1 MNRNR
6 LVSVL
11 SGCLLTMGSA
21 LGQETPGF
29 VLDGHVPGLED
40 GTTVRLVN
48 LEKDGSRGEP
58 LGETTARD
66 GRFTFRGSVVSPT
79 LCRVEIL
86 RTETYEDGS
95 SYETETDTRLMLE
108 NVHVAMEAVHLDSLP
123 LTYEFGHS
131 PLEKERN
138 ATVTGGRAQ
147 QEYLAYRKALH
158 AAELVAWQM
167 ERRYVDLQFSRQK
180 KEHADSLSYYK
191 QRSQEAAGK
200 VKALTDAFIRSHPEA
215 SVSVYLVGR
224 KLTEPFSLTADEL
237 DRWLDCVKGTC
248 DTVRLAHV
256 RQQAEAYRAYV
267 VGQPLKD
274 FALLDT
280 GRQPTTLAAVR
291 KPGVYTL
298 VDFWASWCG
307 PCRASIPHLKQ
318 LYEAQPVALD
328 IISVSVDRKE
338 ADWQR
343 AMKEEQMP
351 WRQFTVTPEVS
362 KQLSELYQL
371 TGIPFLLLLDPDG
384 NIRVGTHS
392 PDVVERM
399 LMQEASEETAL

>member
-1 MNRNR
+1 M
-6 LVSVL
+6 
-11 SGCLLTMGSA
+11 
-21 LGQETPGF
+21 
-29 VLDGHVPGLED
+29 
-40 GTTVRLVN
+40 
-48 LEKDGSRGEP
+48 
-58 LGETTARD
+58 
-66 GRFTFRGSVVSPT
+66 
-79 LCRVEIL
+79 
-86 RTETYEDGS
+86 
-95 SYETETDTRLMLE
+95 
-108 NVHVAMEAVHLDSLP
+108 
-123 LTYEFGHS
+123 
-131 PLEKERN
+131 
-138 ATVTGGRAQ
+138 
-147 QEYLAYRKALH
+147 
-158 AAELVAWQM
+158 
-167 ERRYVDLQFSRQK
+167 
-180 KEHADSLSYYK
+180 
-191 QRSQEAAGK
+191 
-200 VKALTDAFIRSHPEA
+200 
-215 SVSVYLVGR
+215 
-224 KLTEPFSLTADEL
+224 
-237 DRWLDCVKGTC
+237 
-248 DTVRLAHV
+248 
-256 RQQAEAYRAYV
+256 
-267 VGQPLKD
+267 KD

-343 AMKEEQMP
+343 AMKEEQMS

>member
-6 LVSVL
+6 FVSVL
-11 SGCLLTMGSA
+11 SGCLLTIGSA

-29 VLDGHVPGLED
+29 VLDGHVLGLED

-66 GRFTFRGSVVSPT
+66 GRFTFRGSVASPT

-86 RTETYEDGS
+86 RMETYEDGS

-147 QEYLAYRKALH
+147 QEYAAYRKALH

-191 QRSQEAAGK
+191 RLSQEAAGK
-200 VKALTDAFIRSHPEA
+200 VEELTDAFIRSHPEA
-215 SVSVYLVGR
+215 SISVYLVGR

-267 VGQPLKD
+267 TGQPLKD

-318 LYEAQPVALD
+318 LYAAQPVALD

-399 LMQEASEETAL
+399 LMQEASGETAL